1 MAFKLVL
8 VDNLVVVVFGGVD
21 EFFTDDF
28 TITFTVHPTR
38 WTMFRNIVH
47 PTRWTMCRNMPTPLG
62 GQLYVT
68 LST

>member
-1 MAFKLVL
+1 MKLR
-8 VDNLVVVVFGGVD
+8 VVSLRQGRRASGQGAVGWGVV
-21 EFFTDDF
+21 EIFTDVF

-38 WTMFRNIVH
+38 WTMFRN
-47 PTRWTMCRNMPTPLG
+47 MPTPLG